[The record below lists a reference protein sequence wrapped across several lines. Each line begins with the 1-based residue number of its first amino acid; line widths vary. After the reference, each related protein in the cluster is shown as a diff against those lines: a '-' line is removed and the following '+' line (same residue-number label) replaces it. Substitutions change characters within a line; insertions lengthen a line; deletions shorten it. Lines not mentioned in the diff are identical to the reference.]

1 MALLIEE
8 PGLHTTVQ
16 DLGRPGHYN
25 VGIPAGGAMDSLSHE
40 VANQLV
46 GNDTSLATLE
56 CTYTGPKFE
65 VTAST
70 VMAVTGADMPISV
83 NGESIPQWTA
93 VELRVG
99 DIVTSG
105 FTATGARA
113 YFAFAGGIEVPLV
126 LGSRGT
132 YGSAKIGGFHG
143 RRLAAGDEVPLGHWA
158 GTSTKHRTLPE
169 ALRPQW
175 GRSYTARV
183 VLGPYDH
190 RFTAESIKMFTT
202 QEWKLT
208 PVADRTGFRFDG
220 DHKFEFTSREQP
232 FGAGSDP
239 SNIVDAGYPMG
250 SIQVPGG
257 GQPIVLHRDA
267 VSAGGYAAIATV
279 ISADLNRIA
288 QLAPK
293 STAQFEIVSID
304 DALTARADAKKH
316 RHRALTSIST

>member
-1 MALLIEE
+1 
-8 PGLHTTVQ
+8 
-16 DLGRPGHYN
+16 
-25 VGIPAGGAMDSLSHE
+25 MDSLSHE

-132 YGSAKIGGFHG
+132 YG
-143 RRLAAGDEVPLGHWA
+143 
-158 GTSTKHRTLPE
+158 
-169 ALRPQW
+169 
-175 GRSYTARV
+175 
-183 VLGPYDH
+183 
-190 RFTAESIKMFTT
+190 
-202 QEWKLT
+202 
-208 PVADRTGFRFDG
+208 
-220 DHKFEFTSREQP
+220 
-232 FGAGSDP
+232 
-239 SNIVDAGYPMG
+239 
-250 SIQVPGG
+250 
-257 GQPIVLHRDA
+257 
-267 VSAGGYAAIATV
+267 
-279 ISADLNRIA
+279 
-288 QLAPK
+288 
-293 STAQFEIVSID
+293 
-304 DALTARADAKKH
+304 
-316 RHRALTSIST
+316 